1 MRAPLCGRVHGDGG
15 GPRPLSLRAGHRLLR
30 LPTLC
35 HLDDHRRDERTCPL
49 PPPISDPLPDTRA
62 YGLVERHAALFAWQV
77 EQLEDNMAGF
87 GVHWT
92 EAMEAGVAAID
103 ASYPDPWRMTVR
115 GGG

>member
-1 MRAPLCGRVHGDGG
+1 
-15 GPRPLSLRAGHRLLR
+15 
-30 LPTLC
+30 
-35 HLDDHRRDERTCPL
+35 
-49 PPPISDPLPDTRA
+49 
-62 YGLVERHAALFAWQV
+62 V